1 MNNEDDDLEFNNN
14 SNDND
19 NNNNNVIKQKLHKQQ
34 SNRFEP
40 TTGSYRRITQIMS
53 KNKLIKTVIIIT

>member
-19 NNNNNVIKQKLHKQQ
+19 NNNNVIKQKLHKQQ